1 VLRSVKS
8 LAYHAKLASA
18 SLCDQPT
25 AAKRVAAVT
34 RRPIDVL
41 VSTPGRLLEMLQSR
55 THPSDDE
62 RSRGRGGGGGSRG
75 SGRRHG
81 GRQPKAEPT
90 LYLSD
95 ARFVVFD
102 EADVLF
108 DDEFGPT
115 LLPMLRR
122 MLRTRDKW
130 DPGSQ
135 PAKLQCILAGASWP
149 GAVQSDRER
158 EQNASKGRGRAGG
171 GRRPGQ
177 ESPLLRELLRSEL
190 AGAVRA
196 QSGGLHRL
204 PAGLELSFRLVAG
217 GQGKPDALLETLRH
231 LRPNSA
237 TMVFTNT
244 TKAAVYVTAMLREEA
259 ALAASAKED
268 GGGGGGGRLASLE
281 VCGLHGAMGPA
292 ERQAEFEIFNTLAQ
306 DQGEEEEEEE
316 GGESGDS
323 IRVLVSTDVGSR
335 GLDLSGVEHVVMFGA
350 KNATFCAIYI

>member
-1 VLRSVKS
+1 VKS

-158 EQNASKGRGRAGG
+158 EQNASKGRGRA
-171 GRRPGQ
+171 
-177 ESPLLRELLRSEL
+177 

-306 DQGEEEEEEE
+306 DQDQDEEE